1 MSKVLITSRSFGK
14 VYKNSI
20 KMLEEG
26 GCEIIKSP
34 YPRALK
40 EKELLELIEGID
52 AVIVGVDEV
61 TARVIEI
68 ADRLKVISKH
78 GVGVDNVDVEAA
90 SKKGILVTTTPG
102 TNANA
107 VADFTFA
114 LILSLSRSIC
124 KADYSLKCG
133 EWGRIIGHE
142 TGGKILGVVGTGR
155 IGRAVINRA
164 GGFDMRVLAYDIT
177 PDKKLASQLK
187 VEYVSLETLLAS
199 SDFVTLHI
207 PLTEKTR
214 NMLGQKEISL
224 MKPCAYLINTARGGI
239 LDEDALYSALKEK
252 KIAGAAIDVYEEE
265 PPPADSRLLKLDNL
279 ITTPHIAAYTYEA
292 LREMGIMTAKNVL
305 RVLKGEPPI
314 SAANFPQFHR

>member
-1 MSKVLITSRSFGK
+1 MNRVLITSRSFGK
-14 VYKNSI
+14 VYKSSI

-40 EKELLELIEGID
+40 EKELLELIGDID
-52 AVIVGVDEV
+52 AVIVGVDEL

-78 GVGVDNVDVEAA
+78 GVGVDNIDVEAA

-124 KADYSLKCG
+124 KAEHSLKCG
-133 EWGRIIGHE
+133 GWGRIIGHDIW
-142 TGGKILGVVGTGR
+142 GKILGVVGTGR

-164 GGFDMRVLAYDIT
+164 RGFNMRVLAYDIAL
-177 PDKKLASQLK
+177 DKKLASQLK
-187 VEYVSLETLLAS
+187 VEYVSLEILLAS

-214 NMLGQKEISL
+214 NMLGEKEISL
-224 MKPCAYLINTARGGI
+224 MKPSAYLINTARGEI
-239 LDEDALYSALKEK
+239 LDEDALYSALREK
-252 KIAGAAIDVYEEE
+252 KIAGSAIDVYEEE

-314 SAANFPQFHR
+314 SAVNFPQFHR